1 MAVVRVGGARV
12 CLALLPPVHLTAC
25 IPLPTISLLLKLAA
39 AVLSPALKRMPPFGS
54 FRRTGVTSFSGM
66 GSLGGS
72 GMLTPPITPA
82 GAARGLSKTRLF
94 VVVHK
99 VSN

>member
-1 MAVVRVGGARV
+1 MAVVRVGSYLLSAAAAR
-12 CLALLPPVHLTAC
+12 PPGRM
-25 IPLPTISLLLKLAA
+25 PTSAHHQLAA
-39 AVLSPALKRMPPFGS
+39 VACSCCRGQLSSRMPTFGS
-54 FRRTGVTSFSGM
+54 FRHAGVT
-66 GSLGGS
+66 SLGGS

>member
-1 MAVVRVGGARV
+1 MAVVRVGSYLLSAAAAR
-12 CLALLPPVHLTAC
+12 PPGRM
-25 IPLPTISLLLKLAA
+25 PTSAHHQLAA
-39 AVLSPALKRMPPFGS
+39 VACSCCPGQLSSRMPTFGS
-54 FRRTGVTSFSGM
+54 FRHAGVTSFSGM